1 MSLPVN
7 ADDSDARPVSP
18 GSLPVETTTVI
29 VWRPERSSRANLEG
43 LLRRWARRGWTVRR
57 CEPRVL
63 EGPAYG
69 ALLVLEREALQ
80 KRPQRRPIH
89 WTADC
94 EERSS
99 RESAEA

>member
-1 MSLPVN
+1 
-7 ADDSDARPVSP
+7 
-18 GSLPVETTTVI
+18 
-29 VWRPERSSRANLEG
+29 
-43 LLRRWARRGWTVRR
+43 
-57 CEPRVL
+57 VL

-80 KRPQRRPIH
+80 KRLQRRPIH

>member
-29 VWRPERSSRANLEG
+29 VWRPERSSRASLEG

-80 KRPQRRPIH
+80 KRLQRRPIH

>member
-29 VWRPERSSRANLEG
+29 VWRPERNSRANLEG

-80 KRPQRRPIH
+80 KRLQRRPIH
-89 WTADC
+89 WAADC